1 MGNCF
6 TNISVNEQVQL
17 FTQIIQKIISNHSL
31 PCDVRN
37 PSWIEEKIKHLVP
50 HKNHTYNAYF
60 RDSNADLFN
69 KFRSQTRL
77 KTVIKKCEQIFLSL
91 YDNSL
96 DSKGRS
102 KLY

>member
-1 MGNCF
+1 M
-6 TNISVNEQVQL
+6 QL

-31 PCDVRN
+31 PWDVRN

-91 YDNSL
+91 CDN
-96 DSKGRS
+96 
-102 KLY
+102 